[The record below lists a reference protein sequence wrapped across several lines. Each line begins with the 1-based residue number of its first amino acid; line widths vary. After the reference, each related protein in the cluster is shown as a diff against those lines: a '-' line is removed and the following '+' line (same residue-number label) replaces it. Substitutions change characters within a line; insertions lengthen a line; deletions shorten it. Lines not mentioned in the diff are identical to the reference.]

1 MSVIKS
7 EIKKGDSRQVGNF
20 ELTPMNQVLTVQ
32 IPGYH
37 AGWIW
42 NRPKAVVVR
51 TSDGQERVLPVTD
64 VTRVAI
70 WTLLASGLL
79 GAILMGLLYRVR

>member
-1 MSVIKS
+1 MSIIKS

-20 ELTPMNQVLTVQ
+20 ELTPINHVIKIEL
-32 IPGYH
+32 PGYH

-51 TSDGQERVLPVTD
+51 TSDGKEKIMPVND
-64 VTRVAI
+64 VTRMAI
-70 WTLLASGLL
+70 WSLLASGLL
-79 GAILMGLLYRVR
+79 GAILMGLLSRVR

>member
-1 MSVIKS
+1 MIKS
-7 EIKKGDSRQVGNF
+7 EIKKGESKQVGNY
-20 ELTPMNQVLTVQ
+20 ELTLMNQVLKVQ

-51 TSDGQERVLPVTD
+51 TSDGKERILPVTD

>member
-1 MSVIKS
+1 MSMIKS
-7 EIKKGDSRQVGNF
+7 EIKKGDPRHVGNY
-20 ELTPMNQVLTVQ
+20 ELTPLNQVFKVQ
-32 IPGYH
+32 LPGYH

-42 NRPKAVVVR
+42 NRPKAVVVK
-51 TSDGQERVLPVTD
+51 TSDGKERILPVTD

>member
-1 MSVIKS
+1 MSIIKS

-20 ELTPMNQVLTVQ
+20 ELTPINHVIKIEL
-32 IPGYH
+32 PGYH

-51 TSDGQERVLPVTD
+51 TSDGKEKIVPVND
-64 VTRVAI
+64 VTRMAI
-70 WTLLASGLL
+70 WSLLASGLL
-79 GAILMGLLYRVR
+79 GAILMGLLSRVR

>member
-1 MSVIKS
+1 MSMIKS
-7 EIKKGDSRQVGNF
+7 EIKKGNSKQVGDF
-20 ELTPMNQVLTVQ
+20 ELTPMNQVFKFQ

-51 TSDGQERVLPVTD
+51 TSDGKERILPVND
-64 VTRVAI
+64 VTRIAI
-70 WTLLASGLL
+70 WSLLASGLL
-79 GAILMGLLYRVR
+79 GAILMGLLSRVR

>member
-1 MSVIKS
+1 MSMIKS
-7 EIKKGDSRQVGNF
+7 EIKKGDPRQVGDF
-20 ELTPMNQVLTVQ
+20 ELTPMNQVLKIQ

-51 TSDGQERVLPVTD
+51 TLDGKERILPVTD
-64 VTRVAI
+64 VTRIAI
-70 WTLLASGLL
+70 WTMLASGLL
-79 GAILMGLLYRVR
+79 GAILVGLLSRVR

>member
-1 MSVIKS
+1 MPMIKS
-7 EIKKGDSRQVGNF
+7 EIKKGDSKQVGNF
-20 ELTPMNQVLTVQ
+20 ELTPINHVIKLEL
-32 IPGYH
+32 PGYH
-37 AGWIW
+37 AGWVW

-51 TSDGQERVLPVTD
+51 TSDGKERILPVTD

-70 WTLLASGLL
+70 WTLLASGLV